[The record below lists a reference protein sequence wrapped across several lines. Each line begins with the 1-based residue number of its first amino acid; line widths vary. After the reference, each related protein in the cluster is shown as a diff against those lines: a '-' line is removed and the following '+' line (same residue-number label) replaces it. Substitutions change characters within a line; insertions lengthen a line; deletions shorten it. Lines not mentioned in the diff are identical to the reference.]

1 MKATRIIR
9 NAADNIDIS
18 GFAAAPILI
27 FAITVLISSV
37 CFMLN
42 ITNITF
48 SLIIAIAAVA
58 AAGIKFN
65 KSIFI
70 SCLITVALLLIAI
83 KIAGHIYDVSY
94 DGMSFHKEAVYA
106 FSNGWNPWRLSF
118 WYFNSF
124 GRMQDT
130 ALWLDNYPKGVWS
143 LYSCVYSIFGKI
155 EYAKGANMLF
165 VLMLFFTAFDTI
177 RSVFGKKIW
186 VSLLLAS
193 MFTANPVI
201 ASQYFT
207 FMNDLPGAAVI
218 MVCAFY
224 GMKIYSDKAG
234 DLDYI
239 CLAAA
244 FSSSFAIKFTAPVFC
259 GAVLISFGIAKAIK
273 NRGKKILK
281 PCVIVMLSAVMGV
294 CVMGADPYIKHLT
307 EGKNPIYPLLGEG
320 KYDIMNT
327 NAPTGI
333 KDMPTAEALLV
344 SLFSRSTP
352 NPEDTPQLKIPF
364 TVDRNSELW
373 AISVPDTRLGGFGV
387 LFSGILILSIILG
400 IIALFKAKNVSAA
413 VPAIIAFALLALFFP
428 ESWWARYHPY
438 IYYIPCLMVLAF
450 SCVGRSTLITV
461 GMCALML
468 INSAFNG
475 YYVCRSFYRQT
486 KILKWKIYEI
496 NQTHKHAVFCI
507 NDFPSHEIWLN
518 EHDVDFEIAWGLK
531 GGTIYEFHKTTT
543 FQLE

>member
-1 MKATRIIR
+1 MKAPRMIR
-9 NAADNIDIS
+9 NTVDNIDT
-18 GFAAAPILI
+18 GGLAAAPILI
-27 FAITVLISSV
+27 FALTVFISSV

-48 SLIIAIAAVA
+48 SLIIALAAVILI
-58 AAGIKFN
+58 GIKFN
-65 KSIFI
+65 WSVTV
-70 SCLITVALLLIAI
+70 SCLITIALSLTAV
-83 KIAGHIYDVSY
+83 KAAGHIYDISY

-177 RSVFGKKIW
+177 RSVFDKKLW
-186 VSLLLAS
+186 VSLLLAA

-224 GMKIYSDKAG
+224 GMKIYADKA
-234 DLDYI
+234 DNLDYI
-239 CLAAA
+239 SLAAA

-259 GAVLISFGIAKAIK
+259 GAVLASFGIVKAIK
-273 NRGKKILK
+273 NRGKKLLK
-281 PCVIVMLSAVMGV
+281 PCVIVTLSAVMGV
-294 CVMGADPYIKHLT
+294 CIMGADPYIKHLA
-307 EGKNPIYPLLGEG
+307 EGKNPIYPLLGEN

-327 NAPTGI
+327 NAPVGI
-333 KDMPTAEALLV
+333 KDMPTAKSLLV

-352 NPEDTPQLKIPF
+352 SPEDNPQLKIPF
-364 TVDRNSELW
+364 TVDHNSEIW

-400 IIALFKAKNVSAA
+400 IIALIKAKNVLAIL
-413 VPAIIAFALLALFFP
+413 PALASFTLLALFFP

-450 SCVGRSTLITV
+450 SCADKKKIVTV
-461 GMCALML
+461 SICALML
-468 INSAFNG
+468 FNSALSG
-475 YYVCRSFYRQT
+475 YHVCLNFYRQT
-486 KILKWKIYEI
+486 KILKWKINEI
-496 NQTHKHAVFCI
+496 NKTHRHAVFCI

-518 EHDVDFEIAWGLK
+518 ENDVDFEIAWDLK
-531 GGTIYEFHKTTT
+531 DGTIYEFHKTTT